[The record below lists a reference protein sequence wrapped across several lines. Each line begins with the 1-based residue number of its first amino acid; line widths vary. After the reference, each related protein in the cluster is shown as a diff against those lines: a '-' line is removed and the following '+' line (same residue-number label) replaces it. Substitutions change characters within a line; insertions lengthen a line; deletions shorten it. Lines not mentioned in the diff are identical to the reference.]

1 MHDRIGLNFDN
12 GEFMKRL
19 VALFY
24 LFFGIVYL
32 TVVPSTATAQGLE
45 NITQS
50 LHTGSSKSLGKYLQ
64 DNVTLNINNTLSDYS
79 KNQAE
84 QILRD
89 FFRKNPPKEF
99 KVLHQD
105 EPADT
110 NWFIIGQYHTEQAVY
125 HVLVKGLKQE
135 EKLVVSTIE
144 FTKQ

>member
-1 MHDRIGLNFDN
+1 
-12 GEFMKRL
+12 MKRI
-19 VALFY
+19 VVLFH
-24 LFFGIVYL
+24 LLFGILYITASL
-32 TVVPSTATAQGLE
+32 SPATAQGLE
-45 NITQS
+45 EITHS
-50 LHTGSSKSLGKYLQ
+50 LQTGSSKTLGKYLH

-105 EPADT
+105 EPGDKS
-110 NWFIIGQYHTEQAVY
+110 WFIIGQYHNEEAVFN
-125 HVLVKGLKQE
+125 VLVKGLKQE
-135 EKLVVSTIE
+135 EKLVVLTIE

>member
-110 NWFIIGQYHTEQAVY
+110 SWFIIGQYHTGQAVY